1 MYSITIQG
9 ETLETFA
16 ERIAAVNA
24 QFATLATSRNA
35 LSAADKKAI
44 ADAKANKAD
53 DEAREALQAKRN
65 AGRAG
70 KAEEPLDG
78 TPSPAPAA
86 EEKAPAAEPAEVSAS
101 DEAPKIEYAQ
111 VSTAVLSLVKAKG
124 RDAAVAVLSQF
135 GVGNA
140 KELAEAQWP
149 EALEAL
155 NAELTA

>member
-24 QFATLATSRNA
+24 QFATLASSRNA
-35 LSAADKKAI
+35 LSAAASEPKMKPKPAP
-44 ADAKANKAD
+44 KAD
-53 DEAREALQAKRN
+53 E
-65 AGRAG
+65 G
-70 KAEEPLDG
+70 KAEDPKNVVNAAE
-78 TPSPAPAA
+78 TPTASPAA
-86 EEKAPAAEPAEVSAS
+86 ETASAAVSPADDA
-101 DEAPKIEYAQ
+101 KIEYAQ